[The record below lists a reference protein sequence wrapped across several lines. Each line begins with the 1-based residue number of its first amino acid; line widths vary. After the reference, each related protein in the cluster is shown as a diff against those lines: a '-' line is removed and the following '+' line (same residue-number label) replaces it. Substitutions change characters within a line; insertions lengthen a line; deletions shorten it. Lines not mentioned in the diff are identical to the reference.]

1 MRILLQFACASIN
14 YVLLLLLTRMQ
25 VYRNFQSTRRCGD
38 RNTHAA
44 YILVG
49 SWTEAIDLCGQRHKS
64 QQHFTSMRHVLIFIV
79 VVVVVLTGHLT
90 VLAGVAWLAR
100 ACIDHYPPPVTHCRQ
115 S

>member
-1 MRILLQFACASIN
+1 
-14 YVLLLLLTRMQ
+14 
-25 VYRNFQSTRRCGD
+25 
-38 RNTHAA
+38 
-44 YILVG
+44 
-49 SWTEAIDLCGQRHKS
+49 
-64 QQHFTSMRHVLIFIV
+64 MRHVLIFIV